1 LGHRASVGV
10 SSGWSIGEQ
19 VVKHADV
26 RALEAVSD
34 LIENLRRRSDLVEK
48 RLGIFY
54 TKGRAFLHFHKDPA
68 GLFADLREG
77 GEWQRFPVNE
87 PNECAS
93 LLAAV
98 DRTLEKASPRRT

>member
-1 LGHRASVGV
+1 M
-10 SSGWSIGEQ
+10 
-19 VVKHADV
+19 KHADV

-34 LIENLRRRSDLVEK
+34 LIENLRRRSNLVEK
-48 RLGIFY
+48 KLGIFY

-77 GEWQRFPVNE
+77 DEWQRYPVND
-87 PNECAS
+87 PDECTR

-98 DRTLEKASPRRT
+98 DRRFEEAKHWT

>member
-1 LGHRASVGV
+1 
-10 SSGWSIGEQ
+10 
-19 VVKHADV
+19 VKHADV

-48 RLGIFY
+48 KLGIFY
-54 TKGRAFLHFHKDPA
+54 TKGRAFVHFHKDPA

-77 GEWQRFPVNE
+77 DEWQRYPVNA
-87 PNECAS
+87 PDECTR

-98 DRTLEKASPRRT
+98 DRTLEGASRRA

>member
-1 LGHRASVGV
+1 M
-10 SSGWSIGEQ
+10 
-19 VVKHADV
+19 KHADV

-34 LIENLRRRSDLVEK
+34 LIENLRRRSELVEK
-48 RLGIFY
+48 KLGIFY

-77 GEWQRFPVNE
+77 GEWQRFPAND
-87 PNECAS
+87 PDECAR

-98 DRTLEKASPRRT
+98 DRTLQGASRRT

>member
-1 LGHRASVGV
+1 
-10 SSGWSIGEQ
+10 
-19 VVKHADV
+19 VKHADV

-34 LIENLRRRSDLVEK
+34 LIENLRRRGELVEK
-48 RLGIFY
+48 KLGIFY

-77 GEWQRFPVNE
+77 GDWRRFPVND
-87 PNECAS
+87 PDECTR

-98 DRTLEKASPRRT
+98 DRTLAEATRRT

>member
-1 LGHRASVGV
+1 M
-10 SSGWSIGEQ
+10 
-19 VVKHADV
+19 KHADV

-77 GEWQRFPVNE
+77 GEWQRFPVND
-87 PNECAS
+87 PDECTR
-93 LLAAV
+93 LLANV
-98 DRTLEKASPRRT
+98 DRTLEGASRRRT

>member
-1 LGHRASVGV
+1 M
-10 SSGWSIGEQ
+10 
-19 VVKHADV
+19 VKHADV

-34 LIENLRRRSDLVEK
+34 LIENLRRRNDLIEK

-68 GLFADLREG
+68 GLFADLRDR
-77 GEWQRFPVNE
+77 GEWQRFPVND
-87 PNECAS
+87 PDECTK

-98 DRTLEKASPRRT
+98 DRTLAEASRRRT

>member
-1 LGHRASVGV
+1 M
-10 SSGWSIGEQ
+10 
-19 VVKHADV
+19 KHADV

-48 RLGIFY
+48 KLGIFY

-77 GEWQRFPVNE
+77 DEWQRYPVND
-87 PNECAS
+87 PDECTR

-98 DRTLEKASPRRT
+98 DRTIEEAKRRT

>member
-1 LGHRASVGV
+1 
-10 SSGWSIGEQ
+10 
-19 VVKHADV
+19 VKHADV

-48 RLGIFY
+48 KLGIFY

-77 GEWQRFPVNE
+77 DEWQRYPVND
-87 PNECAS
+87 PDECTK

-98 DRTLEKASPRRT
+98 DRTLEEAKRRT

>member
-1 LGHRASVGV
+1 
-10 SSGWSIGEQ
+10 
-19 VVKHADV
+19 VKHADV

-48 RLGIFY
+48 KLGIFY

-77 GEWQRFPVNE
+77 DEWQRYSVND
-87 PNECAS
+87 PDECTR

-98 DRTLEKASPRRT
+98 DRTIEEAKRRT

>member
-1 LGHRASVGV
+1 L
-10 SSGWSIGEQ
+10 
-19 VVKHADV
+19 KHADV

-34 LIENLRRRSDLVEK
+34 LIENLRRRSNLVEK
-48 RLGIFY
+48 KLGIFY

-77 GEWQRFPVNE
+77 DEWQRYPVND
-87 PNECAS
+87 PDECTR

-98 DRTLEKASPRRT
+98 GRTLEEAKRRT

>member
-1 LGHRASVGV
+1 M
-10 SSGWSIGEQ
+10 
-19 VVKHADV
+19 KHADV

-48 RLGIFY
+48 KLGIFY

-77 GEWQRFPVNE
+77 DEWQRYPVND
-87 PNECAS
+87 PDECTR

-98 DRTLEKASPRRT
+98 DRTLEEAKRRT